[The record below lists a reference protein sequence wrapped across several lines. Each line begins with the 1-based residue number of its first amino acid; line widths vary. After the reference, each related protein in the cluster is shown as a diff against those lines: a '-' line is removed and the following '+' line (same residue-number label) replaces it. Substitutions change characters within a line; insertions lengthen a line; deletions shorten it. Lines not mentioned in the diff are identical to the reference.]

1 MSDAAFAL
9 GAYLDDTG
17 ERTDEATAYK
27 ADDLTTHGVIVGMTG
42 SGKTGLG
49 VVMMEEALRNNIPTL
64 VIDPK
69 GDMGNLLLTFPNLS
83 ADDFAPWVPRE
94 TDPAETAE
102 TWRSGLEGWGLATEH
117 IAALRDGHRFCV
129 LTPGSTAGM
138 PVNLIGNL
146 APPDTTDSEAIT
158 DEISALVSGILG
170 LVGIDAD
177 PLADREHILL
187 ANIIAAAWTAGET
200 LDLATLLTRVQDPP
214 MRKLGVIELD
224 QFFPKADRTKLM
236 MKLNGLLASPGF
248 APWTQGAPLSVES
261 LLWDADGRA
270 ACTVLY
276 LAHLSESERQMVV
289 SLVLSKVISWMRG
302 QSGST
307 DLRALIY
314 MDEVYGY
321 VPPTAE
327 PPSKSRS

>member
-1 MSDAAFAL
+1 MSDATFHL
-9 GAYLDDTG
+9 GAVLDDAG
-17 ERTDEATAYK
+17 ERTDEAVAYE

-49 VVMMEEALRNNIPTL
+49 VVTMEEALRNNIPTL

-69 GDMGNLLLTFPNLS
+69 GDMGNLLLTFPQLS
-83 ADDFAPWVPRE
+83 ADDFAPWVPRD

-102 TWRSGLEGWGLATEH
+102 TWRSGLEGWGLAPEH
-117 IAALRDGHRFCV
+117 IAELRDGHRFCV

-138 PVNLIGNL
+138 PVNLIGSL
-146 APPDTTDSEAIT
+146 TPPTTDDSEAIT
-158 DEISALVSGILG
+158 DEIEALVSGILG
-170 LVGIDAD
+170 LVGITAD
-177 PLADREHILL
+177 PLSDREHILL
-187 ANIIAAAWTAGET
+187 ANIIAAAWANGES
-200 LDLATLLTRVQDPP
+200 LDLATLLARIQDPP

-248 APWTQGAPLSVES
+248 APWTQGAPLDVQS
-261 LLWDADGRA
+261 LFWDDQGRA

-289 SLVLSKVISWMRG
+289 SLVLSKVVSWMRG

-321 VPPTAE
+321 VPPTAQ
-327 PPSKSRS
+327 PP

>member
-214 MRKLGVIELD
+214 MRK
-224 QFFPKADRTKLM
+224 
-236 MKLNGLLASPGF
+236 PG
-248 APWTQGAPLSVES
+248 
-261 LLWDADGRA
+261 
-270 ACTVLY
+270 
-276 LAHLSESERQMVV
+276 
-289 SLVLSKVISWMRG
+289 
-302 QSGST
+302 
-307 DLRALIY
+307 
-314 MDEVYGY
+314 
-321 VPPTAE
+321 
-327 PPSKSRS
+327 